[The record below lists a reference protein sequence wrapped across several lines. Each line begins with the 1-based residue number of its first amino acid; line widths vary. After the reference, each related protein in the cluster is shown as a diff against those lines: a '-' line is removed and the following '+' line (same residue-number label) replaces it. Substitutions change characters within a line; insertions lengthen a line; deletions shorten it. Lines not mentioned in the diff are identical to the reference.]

1 MNFNFLSFSD
11 FVFSHINFFIL
22 FCAIILDFILGDP
35 YSFPHPVK
43 FIGSL
48 IKKEEDIARF
58 CFSSPR
64 GLKFAGFLIVV
75 FNIFFSFCLV
85 FFFLKLLYPYKVLYF
100 IFSVWISYTCLA
112 ARCLQKESV
121 KVFKALQISIEEGRK
136 QVANIVGRDTESLDK
151 KGVSRACVETIAE
164 NTSDGVIAPLFF
176 MMLLGPAGGI
186 AYKAVNTM
194 DSMLGYK
201 NEKYADLGFFPA
213 KVDDIVNYIPARL
226 SALLILAGS
235 FFCKLRRPA
244 QEGSQKRIS
253 NKIIPK
259 LATIKR
265 GFKIWRRDCRKHSSP
280 NSAHPESAAAGLLG
294 LKLGGPN
301 YYGGELVEKPFIGD
315 EVFEIEDEDIK
326 RCIQLMYA
334 SEIFMF
340 GLYAFLFFG
349 NVFSVFSYF

>member
-1 MNFNFLSFSD
+1 M
-11 FVFSHINFFIL
+11 
-22 FCAIILDFILGDP
+22 
-35 YSFPHPVK
+35 
-43 FIGSL
+43 
-48 IKKEEDIARF
+48 
-58 CFSSPR
+58 
-64 GLKFAGFLIVV
+64 
-75 FNIFFSFCLV
+75 
-85 FFFLKLLYPYKVLYF
+85 
-100 IFSVWISYTCLA
+100 
-112 ARCLQKESV
+112 
-121 KVFKALQISIEEGRK
+121 
-136 QVANIVGRDTESLDK
+136 
-151 KGVSRACVETIAE
+151 
-164 NTSDGVIAPLFF
+164 
-176 MMLLGPAGGI
+176 
-186 AYKAVNTM
+186 
-194 DSMLGYK
+194 
-201 NEKYADLGFFPA
+201 
-213 KVDDIVNYIPARL
+213 
-226 SALLILAGS
+226 
-235 FFCKLRRPA
+235 RRPA

>member
-1 MNFNFLSFSD
+1 MNFNFLSLSD

-22 FCAIILDFILGDP
+22 LAAIILDFILGDP

-43 FIGSL
+43 FIGNL
-48 IKKEEDIARF
+48 IKKEEALARS
-58 CFSSPR
+58 CFSSLK

-75 FNIFFSFCLV
+75 FNIIFSFCLV

-100 IFSVWISYTCLA
+100 VFSVWISYTCLA
-112 ARCLQKESV
+112 ARCLQKEAI
-121 KVFKALQISIEEGRK
+121 KVFKALQIGLEEGKK
-136 QVANIVGRDTESLDK
+136 QIANIVGRDTESLDK

-213 KVDDIVNYIPARL
+213 KIDDIINYVPARL

-235 FFCKLRRPA
+235 FFCKLIRPA
-244 QEGSQKRIS
+244 QRGLQKKIS
-253 NKIIPK
+253 DKIMLK
-259 LATIKR
+259 LAAIKR

-301 YYGGELVEKPFIGD
+301 YYGGVLVEKPFIGD
-315 EVFEIEDEDIK
+315 DIFEIEDEDIN

-340 GLYAFLFFG
+340 GLYAFFIFREYLFGF
-349 NVFSVFSYF
+349 